1 MKRSVFHSAVVVIAL
16 VSLTV
21 SAQTDTIFNQTD
33 ASGMKQGWWKKSY
46 PNGKLMYKGCFKDNR
61 PAGEM
66 RRFYDNGE
74 IKAVLKYDAGGESA
88 RVTLYYADGQKAA
101 EGKYVGI
108 QKDSTWTYFSYYNHT
123 PTVQEN
129 YVKGVRQGQMLHY
142 YNNGIVSEK
151 LGWKNDKKEGPWE
164 QYFDNQILKLRGNY
178 VNGKLEGEFL
188 VNYEDGKPY
197 LRGRYVNDLRE
208 GKWVLYN
215 ENGGV
220 ARQMTYQKGIS
231 PDEEKLD
238 ERQQEMFR
246 MIEENKGKIEE
257 PDEIN
262 FMAPGGR

>member
-1 MKRSVFHSAVVVIAL
+1 MKKFFVLPAAL
-16 VSLTV
+16 LLLFISFNTL
-21 SAQTDTIFNQTD
+21 AQTDTLFNQTD

-46 PNGKLMYKGCFKDNR
+46 PNGKLMYKGYFRNNK
-61 PAGEM
+61 PVGEM
-66 RRFYDNGE
+66 RRFHENGV
-74 IKAVLKYDAGGESA
+74 IKAVLKYDPAGETA

-101 EGKYVGI
+101 EGKYFGT

-123 PTVQEN
+123 PTVREN
-129 YVKGVRQGQMLHY
+129 FVRGVREGQMLHY
-142 YNNGIVSEK
+142 YTNGTVSEK
-151 LGWKNDKKEGPWE
+151 LNWKADKQDGAWE
-164 QYFDNQILKLRGNY
+164 QYFNNQVLKLRGNY

-208 GKWVLYN
+208 GKWVIYD
-215 ENGGV
+215 EKGGV
-220 ARQMTYQKGIS
+220 ARQMTYQKGVS

-262 FMAPGGR
+262 FMSPGGR